1 MALLA
6 RSALVKQLLSYNSPN
21 FILSTVIHQMSDDV
35 SLSGPLDTKF
45 REELDIPDT
54 VYTLVRIFN
63 GTHPT
68 DSA

>member
-1 MALLA
+1 MGTLNTG
-6 RSALVKQLLSYNSPN
+6 V
-21 FILSTVIHQMSDDV
+21 
-35 SLSGPLDTKF
+35 

-54 VYTLVRIFN
+54 VYTLVRIFH

>member
-1 MALLA
+1 
-6 RSALVKQLLSYNSPN
+6 
-21 FILSTVIHQMSDDV
+21 MSNDV

-45 REELDIPDT
+45 REELDISDT
-54 VYTLVRIFN
+54 IYTFVTIFH